1 MHGADS
7 ESRWRVASPKSDALV
22 VPMVLQKICDTC
34 GMANPATEMICMR
47 CFSDISGKKPVERK
61 TIRQIEGKGIVKKP
75 PDKRFAHIGFDE
87 GKTVREVTPLTLTM
101 SPGTTITVHHGD
113 TVGRD
118 AVGRTILQQ
127 YTGVSR
133 QHATFKYFNGKW
145 LVRDE
150 NSTNGTYIQ
159 GRKIVPDKWYEIKDG
174 DTISF
179 SSTCTFTVQ
188 TL

>member
-1 MHGADS
+1 MNQDGRS
-7 ESRWRVASPKSDALV
+7 SSPGCECPDV
-22 VPMVLQKICDTC
+22 IMVLQKICDTC

-75 PDKRFAHIGFDE
+75 PDRRFANIGFDE
-87 GKTVREVTPLTLTM
+87 GRTIREVTPLTLSM
-101 SPGTTITVHHGD
+101 SPGATITVHHGD

-118 AVGRTILQQ
+118 AVGRTLLQQ
-127 YTGVSR
+127 YNGVSR

-159 GRKIVPDKWYEIKDG
+159 GKKISPDKWYEVKDG
-174 DTISF
+174 DSISF
-179 SSTCTFTVQ
+179 SSNCTFMVQ
-188 TL
+188 TM